1 MCRVLIWK
9 VRVVLLMILRN
20 GREAVSKNGY
30 HSQQWWWVVEGR
42 LRNGSLTPRL
52 DKLFRERLPLPRFFV
67 QIALCGTHCEPRAR
81 CSSTA
86 TAQLHTFGL
95 SSCTAADRI
104 AAAASAR
111 AGDVPQW
118 RFVMLS
124 SEMRSL
130 RCDFAPCSCALP
142 SQVTDMTNGASEH
155 RPSTRTRAFV
165 HLALS
170 LVNRFNKPLGF

>member
-1 MCRVLIWK
+1 MAYICLVLA
-9 VRVVLLMILRN
+9 RLLIS
-20 GREAVSKNGY
+20 RESP
-30 HSQQWWWVVEGR
+30 SR
-42 LRNGSLTPRL
+42 CSLTA
-52 DKLFRERLPLPRFFV
+52 V
-67 QIALCGTHCEPRAR
+67 
-81 CSSTA
+81 
-86 TAQLHTFGL
+86 GL
-95 SSCTAADRI
+95 SSCTATERI
-104 AAAASAR
+104 AAAAAAQ